1 MDGKDF
7 SRRQRGKLGAGRESS
22 AGVREHT
29 FNRFMIPFFLL
40 LLLYLLGIRFD
51 IFLLFSFVIW
61 ICNWFFFLFFSFFPF
76 LGVLSFF

>member
-1 MDGKDF
+1 MEKTF
-7 SRRQRGKLGAGRESS
+7 SRWQRGKLGAGRGGS

-51 IFLLFSFVIW
+51 IFFFYSLLSSGFAIGFS
-61 ICNWFFFLFFSFFPF
+61 LFFS
-76 LGVLSFF
+76 GGSFFFF